1 MAGVGGVG
9 THSGCSHIS
18 RTADPAAWLFL
29 RLPLST
35 GACPRATVI
44 SSACWLPGNEE
55 HLASEMKVPSP
66 SATPPLSFCALLPTP
81 LPCTVWLLS
90 CLVGTS
96 HPLLCPPQPSPY
108 CLQSAHPEGSKLKNR
123 LTGSGRPDKPPC
135 LRIRPPTS
143 WGPGSLALCWHL
155 LPSL

>member
-1 MAGVGGVG
+1 MGGPTEREKGLSEGGG
-9 THSGCSHIS
+9 TRVSRREPPAAEEG
-18 RTADPAAWLFL
+18 RTAGEGARAPRAPRGPSRVPWHI
-29 RLPLST
+29 PHLSHWARP

-55 HLASEMKVPSP
+55 HLASEMKS
-66 SATPPLSFCALLPTP
+66 S
-81 LPCTVWLLS
+81 
-90 CLVGTS
+90 
-96 HPLLCPPQPSPY
+96 
-108 CLQSAHPEGSKLKNR
+108 HPEGSKLKNR

-135 LRIRPPTS
+135 LRTRPPTS